1 MNKLVLV
8 LGMATVAAGG
18 LIACGGG
25 GSNANLCTVP
35 ADCTD
40 TALPYCVAGV
50 CHACESPTNCNAAA
64 PVCEAEVFECGG
76 CVNDASCGAYPATSH
91 CAPSGAC
98 VGCVTSDQC
107 SGTTPVCDTG
117 PGTCRAC
124 SLDSECASGACNL
137 ESGACIAEA
146 SILYAAPTG
155 TPNTMCTRAM
165 PCTVKQA
172 LNIVNTAKSTV
183 VLADGDYNF
192 NSGTTATLSA
202 SKSALVVGSKV
213 AKLSSSASAPAI
225 TVSGGASL
233 VLRGITLSAT
243 MRPTIECA
251 AAVLRVSSIVASGGL
266 FTPLFHLADCQTT
279 VFQSTFEGN
288 AILSDYVNGPTGR
301 STLTVAGNTFN
312 IAADNELPLII
323 RFDDGS
329 ATVTNNLFFNRTP
342 AGCAPCGLVALYS
355 APNFPGTKIFAYNTI
370 VGGVTSTSSNSPQTG
385 TTLVQGNIYSAP
397 NQSGLDFGGTFK
409 DDLFNLKS
417 MYLDFGA
424 GVIDGDPKFVNAA
437 AGDFHLMPD
446 SPAIDKGPTGVPT
459 GLPTKDLD
467 GNARLVGAATDMGAF
482 EFHP

>member
-8 LGMATVAAGG
+8 LAMATVAAGG

-25 GSNANLCTVP
+25 GSNSNLCTVP

-98 VGCVTSDQC
+98 VGCVTSEQC
-107 SGTTPVCDTG
+107 SGMTPVCDTG

-192 NSGTTATLSA
+192 NSGTSALLSGA
-202 SKSALVVGSKV
+202 KSALVIGTVN
-213 AKLSSSASAPAI
+213 AKLNANSPAPAI
-225 TVSGGASL
+225 LVSNSAILS
-233 VLRGITLSAT
+233 LRGITLKSSNYF
-243 MRPTIECA
+243 
-251 AAVLRVSSIVASGGL
+251 AV
-266 FTPLFHLADCQTT
+266 DCQKG
-279 VFQSTFEGN
+279 FLQ
-288 AILSDYVNGPTGR
+288 LSKVSGQGGQLSPLLNLQECVTSVEQCRFDGYALLETYLVDPTGR
-301 STLTVAGNTFN
+301 SKLSVTASRFTVPA
-312 IAADNELPLII
+312 IATTSNMLSA
-323 RFDDGS
+323 RDGS
-329 ATVTNNLFFNRTP
+329 ATISNSLFVNYSTSCNPCTAVELSDYISGSNTKVFDFNTVVN
-342 AGCAPCGLVALYS
+342 ATIESDTANGVVFAVGNIFS
-355 APNFPGTKIFAYNTI
+355 APT
-370 VGGVTSTSSNSPQTG
+370 
-385 TTLVQGNIYSAP
+385 
-397 NQSGLDFGGTFK
+397 QSLTVFGGGYFSN
-409 DDLFNLKS
+409 LFNLQAS
-417 MYLDFGA
+417 PSVSGT
-424 GVIDGDPKFVNAA
+424 GNITGDPKFVNPA

-459 GLPTKDLD
+459 GLPNQDLD